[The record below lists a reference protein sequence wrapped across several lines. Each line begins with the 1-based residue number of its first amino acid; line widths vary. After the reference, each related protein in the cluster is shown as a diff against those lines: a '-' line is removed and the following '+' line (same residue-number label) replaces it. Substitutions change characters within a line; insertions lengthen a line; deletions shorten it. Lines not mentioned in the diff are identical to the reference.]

1 MLYIKI
7 MNMFNKVFSNSQ
19 EKGKLEP
26 LKESAP
32 YGSKT
37 DMVTQKYID
46 LIKKEEINTDN
57 LTEETLRDLIN
68 SKPRLLLGESIESI
82 INEAKNRGLIKKID
96 STQEL
101 KQEPIIYETQYQKLG
116 GIVNVEDSSYKIIL
130 EQNKFWEELD
140 KNIFKNDK
148 ELDIVYN
155 LALNLNEG
163 EDNTEDID
171 EKYYLAFAEIG
182 KIVGGQDEIMRDLE
196 SYKKTLE
203 IFKEKENSL
212 TKEEKAQFEKNK
224 KIATIVEKGIALSVT
239 KLGWFGENISITPTS
254 KFDDVK
260 RGVDDVMEVKTG
272 SNQDYLALAI
282 DVTYNGLYSEKYKQ
296 KIFRLL
302 NSISENKKTKI
313 KYHKNSS
320 GEMMEEFSIPKI
332 VLHFDFEDVKDL
344 IALVKN
350 KDNPAFIQKFKSSPK
365 RLKAMNQIIILC
377 DEFSHFAEESQN
389 DIFRQYLN
397 VISSI
402 KELSWND
409 EELREVIMSR
419 HDDITSIHVKK
430 LILEFKDTQKAGKYL
445 KKEDDGFVEEF

>member
-1 MLYIKI
+1 
-7 MNMFNKVFSNSQ
+7 MFNKQ
-19 EKGKLEP
+19 EKEP
-26 LKESAP
+26 ALYS
-32 YGSKT
+32 SKT
-37 DMVTQKYID
+37 DLVIQKYLD
-46 LIKKEEINTDN
+46 LIKKEKINTEE
-57 LTEETLRDLIN
+57 LTEEKLTELIN
-68 SKPRLLLGESIESI
+68 SKPRLLLGESIDSI
-82 INEAKNRGLIKKID
+82 INQAKNKGLIKKA
-96 STQEL
+96 QPQQAP
-101 KQEPIIYETQYQKLG
+101 KPEPITHETQYQKLG
-116 GIVNVEDSSYKIIL
+116 GIINVADSDYQIIL

-140 KNIFKNDK
+140 KNIFKNEK

-163 EDNTEDID
+163 EDNQEEID

-182 KIVGGQDEIMRDLE
+182 KIVGGQDEVMRDLA
-196 SYKKTLE
+196 SYRKTLE

-212 TKEEKAQFEKNK
+212 TPEEKIQFEKNK

-239 KLGWFGENISITPTS
+239 KLGWFGENISITPAS
-254 KFDDVK
+254 KFNDVK

-272 SNQDYLALAI
+272 NNQDYLALAI

-313 KYHKNSS
+313 KYHKNST
-320 GEMMEEFSIPKI
+320 GEMMEEFAIPKI
-332 VLHFDFEDVKDL
+332 VLHFDFDDVKDL

-350 KDNPAFIQKFKSSPK
+350 KDNPAFIKKFKSSPK

-377 DEFSHFAEESQN
+377 EEFSHFAEESQN

-409 EELREVIMSR
+409 EELREVIMNR
-419 HDDITSIHVKK
+419 HDDITSIHIKK
-430 LILEFKDTQKAGKYL
+430 LILEFKDLQKAGKYL
-445 KKEDDGFVEEF
+445 ENTEDDNFIEEF